1 MNSRKVLFTALLI
14 IVAALSVA
22 TSSRTVKADAA
33 PTKVVLDMDEYHFT
47 IEGQAAGA
55 PLMFKTGILYALT
68 VKNTGKLN
76 HEIWF
81 GKDPQM
87 GEDSGRLESYTIQF
101 TLPDTLKGKWEVGCF
116 QPMPKATDAA
126 TPAANETPIPE
137 VPHYMVGMK
146 GDLIIQ

>member
-87 GEDSGRLESYTIQF
+87 GEDSGRLDGYKTNLLANVPVAIIGGEADTPTGYEIDVTGLIEIEEGPGQSYTIQF
-101 TLPDTLKGKWEVGCF
+101 TFPHTLQGK
-116 QPMPKATDAA
+116 
-126 TPAANETPIPE
+126 
-137 VPHYMVGMK
+137 
-146 GDLIIQ
+146 